1 MVCKNI
7 IICYHI
13 GWPAAHL
20 YCFVHYMLEF
30 VINTFKISIHRDIY
44 AYMRKYITTYRGIY
58 IRREVTAAIPAVLR
72 SEANKIVCR
81 L

>member
-20 YCFVHYMLEF
+20 YCFVYCMLEF
-30 VINTFKISIHRDIY
+30 VINTFMISIHRDIY
-44 AYMRKYITTYRGIY
+44 AYMRKYITRYRGKNVHRDI
-58 IRREVTAAIPAVLR
+58 TAATPAVH
-72 SEANKIVCR
+72 VQ
-81 L
+81 